1 MSITS
6 SAMLVEM
13 NLSVWTANKLD
24 KSATETVTSDAGAN
38 RNAAK
43 VHKNLMAGTN
53 LRKEIA
59 DHAAGCRTW
68 HIGRTMPWA
77 DKGARLL
84 PTSLFLD
91 YKQEA
96 NARRDKFN
104 AMVNE
109 FIQQYPTLV
118 ANAQTELGSLFNIH
132 DYPSVDEV
140 RCKFG
145 FRLVF
150 SPVPEAGDFRLDVSA
165 REMEELRNQYE
176 DSFKDRMAEAMREP
190 WDRLHKLLTG
200 MSEKLVEPEG
210 EGKKLFHESFVTNAQ
225 ALCDLLGHMNLTN
238 DPKLEDAR
246 KQLEKAMLGT
256 DIVDVRESPAVRAD
270 IKSRV
275 DSILGQF
282 DW

>member
-1 MSITS
+1 MTITS
-6 SAMLVEM
+6 SAMLVEL

-24 KSATETVTSDAGAN
+24 RNATETVTADAGAN

-68 HIGRTMPWA
+68 HIGKTLPWA

-91 YKQEA
+91 YKTEVNQ
-96 NARRDKFN
+96 RRDKFN
-104 AMVNE
+104 AMVDE
-109 FIQQYPTLV
+109 FVRDYDQHIQKARV
-118 ANAQTELGSLFNIH
+118 ELGSLFDPS
-132 DYPSVDEV
+132 DYPTANEV
-140 RCKFG
+140 RGKFG

-150 SPVPEAGDFRLDVSA
+150 SPIPETGDFRLDVPA

-176 DSFKDRMAEAMREP
+176 DSFKDRMADAMREP

-200 MSEKLVEPEG
+200 MSEKLIEPEG
-210 EGKKLFHESFVTNAQ
+210 DGKKLFHESFVTNAQ
-225 ALCDLLGHMNLTN
+225 SLCDLLGHLNLTN
-238 DPKLEDAR
+238 DPKLEAAR
-246 KQLEKAMLGT
+246 RDLERVMTGT
-256 DIVDVRESPAVRAD
+256 DIIDVRESPTVRAD
-270 IKSRV
+270 MKARV
-275 DSILGQF
+275 DDLLKRYE
-282 DW
+282 W

>member
-1 MSITS
+1 MTITS

-24 KSATETVTSDAGAN
+24 KHATETVTADAGAN

-59 DHAAGCRTW
+59 NHADGCRTW
-68 HIGRTMPWA
+68 HIGKTLPWA

-91 YKQEA
+91 YKAEVNQ
-96 NARRDKFN
+96 RRDKFN
-104 AMVNE
+104 AMVDE
-109 FIQQYPTLV
+109 FIAKYPTHV
-118 ANAQTELGSLFNIH
+118 QNAQAELGSLFNIN
-132 DYPSVDEV
+132 DYPSEQEV
-140 RCKFG
+140 RSKFG

-150 SPVPEAGDFRLDVSA
+150 SPIPETGDFRLDVPA
-165 REMEELRNQYE
+165 REMEALRNQYE

-225 ALCDLLGHMNLTN
+225 SLCDLLGHLNLTN
-238 DPKLEDAR
+238 DPKLEEAR
-246 KQLEKAMLGT
+246 QTLAKVMLGT
-256 DIVDVRESPAVRAD
+256 DIIDVRESPAVRAD
-270 IKSRV
+270 MKARV
-275 DSILGQF
+275 DDLLKQYE
-282 DW
+282 W